1 MCCTDFQVGD
11 PYVSGKL
18 YQDISPSIPN
28 VVIFHKPK
36 QSTDRFGRTEN
47 ADFPFQHHQ

>member
-1 MCCTDFQVGD
+1 MCCTNFQVD
-11 PYVSGKL
+11 DRYISCKL

-36 QSTDRFGRTEN
+36 QSRDRFGKKER
-47 ADFPFQHHQ
+47 ADFPLQHHQ